1 MITED
6 ELKEFIEKNYG
17 TYDKMIKAVTVKL
30 IDLSWF
36 LNYDMKFLT
45 LTKILN
51 QSENQAIFVSEF
63 VMQVLDQFWEQN
75 FKKLLKRQFIPFTI
89 CLLTTI
95 FYLQY
100 ALKRGESE
108 QERVEKMVHKLIF
121 GSFTIANL
129 ANQIYNEIV

>member
-1 MITED
+1 
-6 ELKEFIEKNYG
+6 
-17 TYDKMIKAVTVKL
+17 MIKAVTVKL

-36 LNYDMKFLT
+36 VKYDKKFLT

-51 QSENQAIFVSEF
+51 HSDNQSIFVTQF
-63 VMQVLDQFWEQN
+63 IKQVLDQFWEQN

-108 QERVEKMVHKLIF
+108 QEREEKMVHKLIF